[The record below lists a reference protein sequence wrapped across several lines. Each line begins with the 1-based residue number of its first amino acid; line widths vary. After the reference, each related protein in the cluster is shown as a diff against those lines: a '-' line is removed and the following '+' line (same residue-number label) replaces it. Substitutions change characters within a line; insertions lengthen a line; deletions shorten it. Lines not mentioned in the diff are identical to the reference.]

1 MITLSKRPTCGH
13 VIRRQALVVPLRD
26 EGVIGQKRE
35 HVGTDVAYKEM
46 GGGRE
51 RVKNAFNGY
60 TSDITTTTTY
70 TSTSLNLK

>member
-35 HVGTDVAYKEM
+35 HVGPDVAYKEM
-46 GGGRE
+46 GGGRD
-51 RVKNAFNGY
+51 
-60 TSDITTTTTY
+60 S
-70 TSTSLNLK
+70 

>member
-35 HVGTDVAYKEM
+35 HVGPDVAYKEM
-46 GGGRE
+46 GGGERE
-51 RVKNAFNGY
+51 LRMHSMATPV
-60 TSDITTTTTY
+60 ILLLLLLIRLLH
-70 TSTSLNLK
+70 ST

>member
-35 HVGTDVAYKEM
+35 HVGPDVAYKEM
-46 GGGRE
+46 GGERE
-51 RVKNAFNGY
+51 LRMHSMATPV
-60 TSDITTTTTY
+60 ILLLLLLIRLLH
-70 TSTSLNLK
+70 ST